1 MFYGTF
7 TFQLHDELTQW
18 EHVVIPPVLDD
29 LGFSSIRKI
38 ALVMRKHVLQ
48 PPHPIF

>member
-18 EHVVIPPVLDD
+18 EHVVIPPVLDG
-29 LGFSSIRKI
+29 LEVSSIR
-38 ALVMRKHVLQ
+38 
-48 PPHPIF
+48 